1 MFMKNRILISMVLG
15 ATSLSFVGCGDT
27 TTNDSNDFSMCDS
40 IGYTDSTTNAL
51 DALSGEK
58 PVITLYGDRII
69 TVPTGT
75 ASILADGDRAEAYDP
90 QDGDLTNQIQRSNDV
105 DLNQAGEYHIK
116 YSVEDSDGNQDT
128 KCRKVI
134 VEGNNTE
141 VNGLYGDYTSDDTTN
156 NDGYVDGYTGG
167 EQNNNDLGNL
177 VGGDDS
183 TGYSNYTSDLDTF
196 IAWYANTCEG
206 TFDSSLYNES
216 TRTYNG
222 KIDCSNKGLRT
233 IDLTPLSMFDG
244 INEIDLSKNK
254 LTDID
259 FSPIKNIHTL
269 YNLYINNNTS
279 TLKKKYDTVAERNA
293 LYRYFTYLHGGKKDT
308 DLFIGFKP
316 RSGNKED
323 LLSIKF

>member
-1 MFMKNRILISMVLG
+1 MFMKNRILISMILG

-27 TTNDSNDFSMCDS
+27 TDNPNDFSMCDE
-40 IGYTDSTTNAL
+40 IGYTDSATDNNLNAL
-51 DALSGEK
+51 SEN
-58 PVITLYGDRII
+58 PTITLYGDRII
-69 TVPTGT
+69 TVPVGT
-75 ASILADGDRAEAYDP
+75 TSILDNGDSVEASDP
-90 QDGDLTNQIQRSNDV
+90 QDGDLKNEIQRSDDV
-105 DLNQAGEYHIK
+105 NLNQAGEYHIK
-116 YSVEDSDGNQDT
+116 YTVEDSDGNQDT

-167 EQNNNDLGNL
+167 EQNNNDLGTPL
-177 VGGDDS
+177 GGDDS
-183 TGYSNYTSDLDTF
+183 TGYNNYSSDLDTF
-196 IAWYANTCEG
+196 ISWYDNTCGG
-206 TFDSSLYNES
+206 TFNSSLYNES

-233 IDLTPLSMFDG
+233 IDLSPLSMFDG

-259 FSPIKNIHTL
+259 FSPIKNLHTL
-269 YNLYINNNTS
+269 YNLNIAYNTS
-279 TLKKKYDTVAERNA
+279 TLKKKYDTVEERNA
-293 LYRYFTYLHGGKKDT
+293 LYRYFPYLHGGKKDT